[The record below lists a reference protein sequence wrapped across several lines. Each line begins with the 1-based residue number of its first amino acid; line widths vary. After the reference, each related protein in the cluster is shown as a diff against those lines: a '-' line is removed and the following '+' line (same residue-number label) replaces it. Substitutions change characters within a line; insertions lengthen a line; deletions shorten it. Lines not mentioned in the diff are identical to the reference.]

1 MNDFGNKIKELR
13 GSKSLRE
20 TAKNIGIS
28 HTYLDSLE
36 KGYDPRTGKERKP
49 TIEVIN
55 KISKYYNYDFFELSQ
70 MAGVFV
76 SLSQTPDDIK
86 KDEMNKLRKKFKE
99 YANDNENEVRQ
110 NYIELLA
117 NEMTFPQTLLLKNV
131 YSFLTEEDENNEI
144 FIEDEGYTNTI
155 LFMASLLHIIVKEKN
170 SNDIEAYKDTI
181 DDFDK
186 FLRSYINIK

>member
-155 LFMASLLHIIVKEKN
+155 LFMASLLHIIVKEK
-170 SNDIEAYKDTI
+170 TQMT
-181 DDFDK
+181 
-186 FLRSYINIK
+186 